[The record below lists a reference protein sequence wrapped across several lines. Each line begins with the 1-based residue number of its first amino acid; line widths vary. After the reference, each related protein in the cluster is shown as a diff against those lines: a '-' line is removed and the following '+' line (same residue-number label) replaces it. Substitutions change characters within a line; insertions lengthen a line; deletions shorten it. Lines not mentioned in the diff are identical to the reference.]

1 MLLILHFQRAEVDRH
16 FGVCPNRT
24 LSLSCPYTSGKF
36 VDETDVVSVESLY
49 WFYFKM
55 YVLFNSVHPHA
66 CPLWSL
72 PLHGSG
78 FTEWHPGILQKKY
91 IYIFFFSIFFFME
104 TIIYMPI
111 YMKRKWCIDEKS
123 DTSRKQE

>member
-72 PLHGSG
+72 SLHGSG
-78 FTEWHPGILQKKY
+78 FTEWHPGILQKNTY
-91 IYIFFFSIFFFME
+91 IYIFFSIFFFME

>member
-78 FTEWHPGILQKKY
+78 FTEWHPGILQKNTY
-91 IYIFFFSIFFFME
+91 IYFFFSIFFFME

>member
-24 LSLSCPYTSGKF
+24 LSLSCTYTSGKF
-36 VDETDVVSVESLY
+36 VHETDVVSVESLY

-55 YVLFNSVHPHA
+55 YVLFNSVHPYA

-78 FTEWHPGILQKKY
+78 FTEWHPGILQKNTY
-91 IYIFFFSIFFFME
+91 IYIFLHIFLHGNYNLYAN
-104 TIIYMPI
+104 IY
-111 YMKRKWCIDEKS
+111 
-123 DTSRKQE
+123 

>member
-49 WFYFKM
+49 WFYFKN
-55 YVLFNSVHPHA
+55 VCSV
-66 CPLWSL
+66 
-72 PLHGSG
+72 
-78 FTEWHPGILQKKY
+78 Q
-91 IYIFFFSIFFFME
+91 FSTSPCLSFME
-104 TIIYMPI
+104 SSST
-111 YMKRKWCIDEKS
+111 WEWLH
-123 DTSRKQE
+123 